1 MRPSTASSHP
11 WWEGLPTPQYL
22 AQMEAADPGS
32 GARHLDDWLTTRE
45 QQRRTERVEQLTAH
59 RRAWLMMYAG
69 FSAALLLLV
78 GGVWLV
84 FAGHTVAGT
93 VAAVAGAV
101 LNAALMIRYALPDL
115 PVGVISE
122 PVKNRPAQNTQR
134 CT

>member
-1 MRPSTASSHP
+1 MRPSAASSQP
-11 WWEGLPTPQYL
+11 WYEGLPTSQHL

-32 GARHLDDWLTTRE
+32 AARHLDAWLTTRE
-45 QQRRTERVEQLTAH
+45 QQLQTERVEQLTAH
-59 RRAWLMMYAG
+59 RRAWLMMAAG
-69 FSAALLLLV
+69 FGTTLLLLI

-84 FAGHTVAGT
+84 LAGHTVSGT
-93 VAAVAGAV
+93 VAAGAAAV

-115 PVGVISE
+115 PVGIISE